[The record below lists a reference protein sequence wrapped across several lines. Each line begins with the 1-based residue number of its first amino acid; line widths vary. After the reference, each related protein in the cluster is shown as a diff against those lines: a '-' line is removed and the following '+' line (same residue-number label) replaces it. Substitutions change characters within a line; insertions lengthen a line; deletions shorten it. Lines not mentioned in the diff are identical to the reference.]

1 MSPLKRSA
9 TYLYNIV
16 MSKNNCAL
24 IKLRATSI
32 LRREQKHVSL
42 FRKSTLRGCCKS
54 HASIWI
60 FEFFE
65 INISLLVRCSPDYY
79 IKMFPFG
86 SSFGS
91 YFVPPFEGVTI
102 RDISLNKTCFCLQLY
117 GNKPMFRGNVL
128 SARSFFFI
136 KIKTVHRGAFCQF
149 PFW

>member
-1 MSPLKRSA
+1 MSGPNRFQVRPS
-9 TYLYNIV
+9 YLY
-16 MSKNNCAL
+16 
-24 IKLRATSI
+24 
-32 LRREQKHVSL
+32 SL
-42 FRKSTLRGCCKS
+42 MLV
-54 HASIWI
+54 
-60 FEFFE
+60 FEFFG

-136 KIKTVHRGAFCQF
+136 KIKTVYRGAFCQF
-149 PFW
+149 PFYSSNKSTGKETGKMHLCALWGRGGATPMAPPLKFWQIS